1 MHRSV
6 DGMNTQKIALVTGA
20 NKGIGKEIAR
30 QLAQGGFTVLAG
42 SRDRERGELAAK
54 ELVAEGLDVV
64 ALQLEV
70 TDEASVRAAAEHVRT
85 TYGRLDVLVNNAAII
100 PDGDDA
106 VSRIGT
112 GVLRSAFE
120 TNVIGLVDVTQA
132 FLPLLREAPAARIV
146 NLSTA
151 LASFAL
157 VGDPG
162 SEMSTML
169 MLGYNSS
176 KAAVNMVTV
185 MLANELRGTGIL
197 VNAADPGNCA
207 TDMGGWDAAR
217 TPAQGAAVAVGLATL
232 PADGPT
238 GHVYAEEGRLPW

>member
-1 MHRSV
+1 
-6 DGMNTQKIALVTGA
+6 MNTQKIALVTGA

-30 QLAQGGFTVLAG
+30 QLGQRGFTVLAG
-42 SRDRERGELAAK
+42 SRDLERGELAVK
-54 ELVAEGLDVV
+54 ELVAEGLDAA

-70 TDEASVRAAAEHVRT
+70 TDAASVRAAAEQVHT

-100 PDGDDA
+100 PEGDDA

-112 GVLRSAFE
+112 DVLRSAFE

-132 FLPLLREAPAARIV
+132 FLPLLREAEAARIV
-146 NLSTA
+146 NLSTS
-151 LASFAL
+151 LASFAQ
-157 VGDPG
+157 VGDPD

-169 MLGYNSS
+169 TLGYNSS

-207 TDMGGWDAAR
+207 TDMGGWEAAR

-232 PADGPT
+232 EADGPT
-238 GHVYAEEGRLPW
+238 GHVYAEEGRLAW